1 MTVRPAP
8 WRFRVFLGT
17 LVAAAGLLVGFAW
30 NDAPHSGRRLL
41 LWSGFVG
48 LLVLAEVLVL
58 LFHRTD
64 ARLGLSLAEAV
75 VLTML
80 IGLTWAE
87 VVTAVATAFV
97 LISITHRRLG
107 PVKAVFNIASPTVAA
122 AVAAGLTMYATT
134 AFSDA
139 LVFRLAIAAV
149 ATALYALTTH
159 LNVAA
164 AISLTEGERFFNL
177 AVRIPQ
183 ATVVMIGSGILLG
196 LHFAAAYAATSWT
209 LLLFPF
215 ALIVISMGYSAV
227 VLQDQERQRVQSLH
241 EAGRALAVTP
251 DLGEGLTGF
260 LQAAARATSA
270 IGASALI
277 EVDGQLEKTSVYADE
292 PTAVRTPV
300 ASGYLPRLLALMKEV
315 GRPVIDFA
323 DLPERFAPLRQ
334 DLGARSFVAV
344 PIKDVDQVVGCILV
358 LDRAG
363 ASEFDDADAR
373 LLEALAND
381 LSLTLGSRRLF
392 DQVVEERERFQLL
405 VESVRDYAIYML
417 DPQGNVV
424 SWNAGAERIFGYKA
438 GQIVGGHFS
447 RFYPSGEA
455 TAWMEELSI
464 AAREGRLETTGS
476 RVRAD
481 GSIFLANAVT
491 SPVRDASGELRGFAK
506 VTRDITAL
514 VAAQEEKA
522 SLEAQLHQS
531 QRLESIGQLAGGV
544 AHDFNN
550 IISVISNC
558 ATFVLDE
565 LEEWELEGNKRGVID
580 DTKEILQASDR
591 AASLT
596 RQLLVF
602 SRRDVIEPTILNMND
617 VIRNLENLLRRA
629 VGTQVEVTLDLD
641 PEIDLVRADSGQ
653 MEQILLNLA
662 INARDAME
670 GEGRLSIRTRQV
682 DLLES
687 DTDAALERRSGP
699 HVELCVSDSGPGMAP
714 DVVERAFD
722 PFFTTKPKG
731 QGTGLGL
738 ATVYGI
744 VKGAGGRVTIESA
757 PGQGATFVIH
767 LPVDPEPEELG
778 ADQSVSAA
786 AADALHGNERIL
798 VVEDEDP
805 VRTVT
810 ARILENAGYE
820 VLQAANAPEA
830 LSMILAGGERL
841 DLLLTDVLMPGM
853 SGIEL
858 AEEVARE
865 APGLRVIF
873 MSAYAESMA
882 GSRGAGHAEA
892 PLVQKPFDRPTLL
905 AQVRQVLDG

>member
-1 MTVRPAP
+1 MTASPAP

-17 LVAAAGLLVGFAW
+17 LIASAGLLVGVAAADLPRSERQLFPW
-30 NDAPHSGRRLL
+30 L
-41 LWSGFVG
+41 GFIG
-48 LLVLAEVLVL
+48 LLVLAELLVL
-58 LFHRTD
+58 FFHRTE

-87 VVTAVATAFV
+87 VVTAVAVAFV
-97 LISITHRRLG
+97 LIAITHHRLG
-107 PVKAVFNIASPTVAA
+107 FVKAVFNVASPTVAA
-122 AVAAGLTMYATT
+122 GAAAGLTMYATDT
-134 AFSDA
+134 FSDA
-139 LVFRLAIAAV
+139 LIFRLAVAAV
-149 ATALYALTTH
+149 ATVVYALTTH

-164 AISLTEGERFFNL
+164 AISLTEGERFVPR
-177 AVRIPQ
+177 AVRIPK
-183 ATVVMIGSGILLG
+183 ATLVMIGSGILLG
-196 LHFAAAYAATSWT
+196 LHFAAAYAATAWT

-215 ALIVISMGYSAV
+215 ALIVISMGYRAV
-227 VLQDQERQRVQSLH
+227 VQQDQERQRLQSLH

-251 DLGEGLTGF
+251 DLGSGLTGF

-270 IGASALI
+270 IGANVII
-277 EVDGQLEKTSVYADE
+277 ELEGELEKTSVYAGE
-292 PTAVRTPV
+292 STAVRAPV
-300 ASGYLPRLLALMKEV
+300 GTGYMRDLLTVAREI

-323 DLPERFAPLRQ
+323 DLPDRFAHLKQ
-334 DLGARSFVAV
+334 DLGARSFVTV
-344 PIKDVDQVVGCILV
+344 PIRDADTVVGCIVV
-358 LDRAG
+358 LDRVG
-363 ASEFDDADAR
+363 VSGFDEADAR
-373 LLEALAND
+373 LLESLAND

-424 SWNAGAERIFGYKA
+424 SWNAGAERILGYTSA
-438 GQIVGGHFS
+438 QIVGGHFS
-447 RFYPSGEA
+447 RFYPPGEA
-455 TAWMEELSI
+455 TAWMEELAL
-464 AAREGRLETTGS
+464 AAREGRYETTGT

-481 GSIFLANAVT
+481 GTTFLANAIV
-491 SPVRDASGELRGFAK
+491 SPVHDASGELRGFAQ
-506 VTRDITAL
+506 VTRDITQL

-565 LEEWELEGNKRGVID
+565 LEEWQLDGKKRVVID
-580 DTKEILQASDR
+580 DTKEILEASER

-602 SRRDVIEPTILNMND
+602 SRRDVIEPTVLNIND
-617 VIRNLENLLRRA
+617 VVRNLENLLRRA
-629 VGTQVEVTLDLD
+629 VGSLVEVSLDLD
-641 PEIDLVRADSGQ
+641 PEIDLVRADAGQ

-670 GEGRLSIRTRQV
+670 GEGRLSIRTCQV

-687 DTDAALERRSGP
+687 ETDAALQQRSGP
-699 HVELCVSDSGPGMAP
+699 HVELRVSDSGPGMAP
-714 DVVERAFD
+714 EVVEKAFD

-757 PGQGATFVIH
+757 PGQGATFLIH
-767 LPVDPEPEELG
+767 LPVDTDVDGQGTGERAPATPLPG
-778 ADQSVSAA
+778 LRGS
-786 AADALHGNERIL
+786 ERIL

-810 ARILENAGYE
+810 ARILENAGYQ
-820 VLQAANAPEA
+820 VLQAANGPEA
-830 LSMILAGGERL
+830 LNMIRTGPDQL

-853 SGIEL
+853 SGVEL
-858 AEEVARE
+858 ADEVASA
-865 APGLRVIF
+865 APGLRVLF

-882 GSRGAGHAEA
+882 GSRDAGLGRA

-905 AQVRQVLDG
+905 TQVRQVLDA

>member
-1 MTVRPAP
+1 MTTSPAP

-17 LVAAAGLLVGFAW
+17 LVATAGLLVGLAAA
-30 NDAPHSGRRLL
+30 DLPTSGRHLL
-41 LWSGFVG
+41 SWLGFVG
-48 LLVLAEVLVL
+48 LLILAELLVL
-58 LFHRTD
+58 FFHRTE
-64 ARLGLSLAEAV
+64 ARVGLSLAEAV
-75 VLTML
+75 LLTML
-80 IGLTWAE
+80 MGLTWAE
-87 VVTAVATAFV
+87 VVTAVAVAFV
-97 LISITHRRLG
+97 LIAITHHRLG
-107 PVKAVFNIASPTVAA
+107 FVKAVFNVASPTVAA
-122 AVAAGLTMYATT
+122 GAAAGLTLYATS

-139 LVFRLAIAAV
+139 LIFRLAVAAV
-149 ATALYALTTH
+149 ATAVYALTTH

-164 AISLTEGERFFNL
+164 AISLTEGERFLPL
-177 AVRIPQ
+177 ALRIPK
-183 ATVVMIGSGILLG
+183 ATIVMIGSGILLG
-196 LHFAAAYAATSWT
+196 LHFAAAYVATAWT

-215 ALIVISMGYSAV
+215 ALIVISMGYRAV
-227 VLQDQERQRVQSLH
+227 VQQDQERQRVQSLH
-241 EAGRALAVTP
+241 EAGRSLAVTP
-251 DLGEGLTGF
+251 DLAEGLTGF
-260 LQAAARATSA
+260 LRAAARATSA
-270 IGASALI
+270 IGANVLI
-277 EVDGQLEKTSVYADE
+277 EMDGELEKTSVYADE
-292 PTAVRTPV
+292 PTSLRASVS
-300 ASGYLPRLLALMKEV
+300 SGYMPDLMAVTKELD
-315 GRPVIDFA
+315 GPVIDFHN
-323 DLPERFAPLRQ
+323 LPERFSHLKQ
-334 DLGARSFVAV
+334 DLGARSFLAV
-344 PIKDVDQVVGCILV
+344 PIKDAGRVVGCIIV
-358 LDRAG
+358 LDRVG
-363 ASEFDDADAR
+363 ASVFDDADAR

-438 GQIVGGHFS
+438 DQIVGGHFS
-447 RFYPSGEA
+447 RFYPPGEA
-455 TAWMEELSI
+455 TAWMEELSMS
-464 AAREGRLETTGS
+464 AREGRLETTGT
-476 RVRAD
+476 RLRAD
-481 GSIFLANAVT
+481 GTTFLANAIV
-491 SPVRDASGELRGFAK
+491 SPVHDASGELRGFAK

-550 IISVISNC
+550 IISVIANC

-565 LEEWELEGNKRGVID
+565 LEEWELEGKKRGVID
-580 DTKEILQASDR
+580 DTKEILEASER

-602 SRRDVIEPTILNMND
+602 SRRDVIEPTVLNLND
-617 VIRNLENLLRRA
+617 VVRNLENLLRRA
-629 VGTQVEVTLDLD
+629 VGSQVEVSLDLD
-641 PEIDLVRADSGQ
+641 PEIDLVRADAGQ

-670 GEGRLSIRTRQV
+670 GEGLLSIRTRQL

-687 DTDAALERRSGP
+687 DTDAALQQRSGP
-699 HVELCVSDSGPGMAP
+699 HVELRVSDSGPGMAP
-714 DVVERAFD
+714 EVVERAFD

-757 PGQGATFVIH
+757 PGEGATFVIH
-767 LPVDPEPEELG
+767 LPVEPDVDDR
-778 ADQSVSAA
+778 ADESASAA
-786 AADALHGNERIL
+786 PLPGLRGSERIL

-820 VLQAANAPEA
+820 VLQAANGPEA
-830 LSMILAGGERL
+830 LNMIRTGPDQL

-853 SGIEL
+853 SGVEL

-865 APGLRVIF
+865 APDLRVVF

-882 GSRGAGHAEA
+882 GPQGAGLGHT

-905 AQVRQVLDG
+905 ARVRQVLDD

>member
-1 MTVRPAP
+1 MTASPAP

-17 LVAAAGLLVGFAW
+17 LIAAAGLLVAVAASDFPRSGWDLLPWLGFI
-30 NDAPHSGRRLL
+30 
-41 LWSGFVG
+41 G
-48 LLVLAEVLVL
+48 LLVLAELLVL
-58 LFHRTD
+58 FFHRTE

-80 IGLTWAE
+80 LGLTWAE
-87 VVTAVATAFV
+87 VVTAVAVAFV
-97 LISITHRRLG
+97 LIAITHHRLG
-107 PVKAVFNIASPTVAA
+107 FVKAVFNVASPTVAA
-122 AVAAGLTMYATT
+122 GAAAGLTLYATST
-134 AFSDA
+134 FSDA
-139 LVFRLAIAAV
+139 LVFRLAVAAV
-149 ATALYALTTH
+149 ATVVYALTTH

-164 AISLTEGERFFNL
+164 AISLTEGERFLPL
-177 AVRIPQ
+177 AVRIPK
-183 ATVVMIGSGILLG
+183 ATVVMIGSGILVG
-196 LHFAAAYAATSWT
+196 LHFAAAYASTSWT

-215 ALIVISMGYSAV
+215 ALIVISMGYRAV
-227 VLQDQERQRVQSLH
+227 VQQDQERQRVQSLH

-251 DLGEGLTGF
+251 DLGGGLTGF

-270 IGASALI
+270 IGANVLI
-277 EVDGQLEKTSVYADE
+277 EVDGVLEKTSVYADE
-292 PTAVRTPV
+292 PTALRASVT
-300 ASGYLPRLLALMKEV
+300 SGYMPDLMAVTKELD
-315 GRPVIDFA
+315 GPVIDFHN
-323 DLPERFAPLRQ
+323 LPERFSHLKQ
-334 DLGARSFVAV
+334 DLGARSFLAV
-344 PIKDVDQVVGCILV
+344 PIKDAGRVVGCIIV
-358 LDRAG
+358 LDRVG
-363 ASEFDDADAR
+363 ASVFDDADAR

-424 SWNAGAERIFGYKA
+424 SWNAGAERIFGYRA
-438 GQIVGGHFS
+438 EQVVGAHFS
-447 RFYPSGEA
+447 RFYPPGEA
-455 TAWMEELSI
+455 TVWMEELSM
-464 AAREGRLETTGS
+464 AAREGRLETTGT

-481 GSIFLANAVT
+481 GTSFLANAVV
-491 SPVRDASGELRGFAK
+491 SPVHDSSGELRGFAK

-550 IISVISNC
+550 IISVIANC
-558 ATFVLDE
+558 ATFVMDE
-565 LEEWELEGNKRGVID
+565 LEEWELEGKKRGVID
-580 DTKEILQASDR
+580 DTKEILEASER

-602 SRRDVIEPTILNMND
+602 SRRDVIEPTVLNMND
-617 VIRNLENLLRRA
+617 VVRNLENLLRRA
-629 VGTQVEVTLDLD
+629 VGSLVEVSLDLD
-641 PEIDLVRADSGQ
+641 PEIDLVRADAGQ

-670 GEGRLSIRTRQV
+670 GEGLVSIRTRQV

-687 DTDAALERRSGP
+687 EGDSALQRRSGP
-699 HVELCVSDSGPGMAP
+699 HVELRVTDSGPGMAP
-714 DVVERAFD
+714 EVVERAFD

-767 LPVDPEPEELG
+767 LPVDTDLEERVVG
-778 ADQSVSAA
+778 ENASAPA
-786 AADALHGNERIL
+786 PSLRGSERIL

-805 VRTVT
+805 VRTVA

-820 VLQAANAPEA
+820 VLQAASGPEA
-830 LSMILAGGERL
+830 LNMIRTGPDHL

-853 SGIEL
+853 SGVEL
-858 AEEVARE
+858 AEEVARV
-865 APGLRVIF
+865 APDLRVIF
-873 MSAYAESMA
+873 MSAYAASMA
-882 GSRGAGHAEA
+882 GPRDANLGQA

-905 AQVRQVLDG
+905 AQVRQVLDD